1 MELQEHSTISY
12 HALMSGIS
20 SSTFR
25 FTAQM
30 NGTLVQVLV
39 DRGSTHKF
47 LQPRA
52 SKYLQLPIEP
62 VPKFSVMVGNG
73 QCLPCEAVSRHVSLL
88 IQGSTLVDDL
98 YVLPFYGSDIVLGVA
113 WLATLGPVL
122 TNYASRVFEF
132 TLNGSKV
139 SWQGKCPTDA
149 QPIQLHSLRRMDA
162 TNAITS
168 FFCLEVITE
177 DKVPTVETST
187 DLAAPLESYGDV
199 F

>member
-1 MELQEHSTISY
+1 MELQEHSAISY
-12 HALMSGIS
+12 HALTGVIS
-20 SSTFR
+20 SSTLR
-25 FTAQM
+25 FTGQV

-39 DRGSTHKF
+39 DGGSTHNF
-47 LQPRA
+47 VQPRA
-52 SKYLQLPIEP
+52 AKYLQVPIEP
-62 VPKFSVMVGNG
+62 VPKLSVMVGNG
-73 QCLPCEAVSRHVSLL
+73 QCMPCKAVSRQVSLL
-88 IQGSTLVDDL
+88 IQGGTLVEDL
-98 YVLPFYGSDIVLGVA
+98 YVLPFHGSNIVLGVA